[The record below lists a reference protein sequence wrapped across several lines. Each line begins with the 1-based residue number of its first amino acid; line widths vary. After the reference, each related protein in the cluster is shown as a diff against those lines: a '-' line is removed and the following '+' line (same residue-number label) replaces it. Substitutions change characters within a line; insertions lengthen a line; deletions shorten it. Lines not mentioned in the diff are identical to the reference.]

1 VKKVIFLVLI
11 IALIGGGVAI
21 YFYQK
26 KSETS
31 ITNSFKIMEL
41 EPVVINLADG
51 HYIRIAI
58 AIEYSGDEEEL
69 RNKLPVINDILITT
83 VGAMSSKE
91 LVSPEGKEVL
101 KENLL
106 LKLNSV
112 LTKTKVR
119 NIFYREFIIQ

>member
-1 VKKVIFLVLI
+1 MKKVIFLVLI

-26 KSETS
+26 KNETS

-58 AIEYSGDEEEL
+58 A
-69 RNKLPVINDILITT
+69 
-83 VGAMSSKE
+83 
-91 LVSPEGKEVL
+91 
-101 KENLL
+101 
-106 LKLNSV
+106 
-112 LTKTKVR
+112 
-119 NIFYREFIIQ
+119 